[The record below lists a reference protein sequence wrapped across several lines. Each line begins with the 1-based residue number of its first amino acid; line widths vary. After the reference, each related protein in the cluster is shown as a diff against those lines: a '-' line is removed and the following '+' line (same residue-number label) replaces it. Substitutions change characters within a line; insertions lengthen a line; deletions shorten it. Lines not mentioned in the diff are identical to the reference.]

1 MRLNKQSRAT
11 WKMLILTFILMN
23 SLLVFKMSAQGSA
36 ITGVIVDEK
45 NQPLT
50 GVNVVVKGKTTG
62 TISDID
68 GKYSIIAAS
77 TDVLSFTFIGFK
89 TEEIPVGTQTQINVT
104 LKEEVTALNEVVVIG
119 YGVQKRSD
127 LTGAV
132 SSVSSE
138 KLQNMPVLGI
148 DQALQGKIAGV
159 DISSNSG
166 EPGSNMTIRIRGT
179 GTINNADPIVV
190 VDGMIF
196 GPDILKTISSSDI
209 ESISVLKDASATAIY
224 GSRGANGV
232 IMVTTKKGISGPTVV
247 SFNMYIGNQEAA
259 HYLTP
264 MSGPDYARLMN
275 KINNR
280 TIWNPD
286 TVANTNWLKAI
297 SQVAPIQNYE
307 FSLRGGNEKSTFLF
321 SSSYLNQD
329 GILINTFYKR
339 FVTRLNLDH
348 KVKDWLSIGEDLQ
361 VSYAQHRSDYEGD
374 PYNRPLPLGGNG
386 AFNPITPIYNKDGS
400 FARSVL
406 PDSAGNP
413 LQHRYLDKPGDAL
426 NTDSR
431 IIGNIYGE
439 ISFLKDFKFKSS
451 MNVDYGFYEYSKF
464 VPIYHFNKVDQN
476 PLSNLE
482 GDYSKSFGWQFINT
496 LNWHKVLGV
505 HEINIMAG
513 TEASANNDYN
523 VNGNAQDIL
532 PNQDPSLQYF
542 NYFNSFPSSIYKVN
556 GGADHGSM
564 FSILG
569 RLNYTWNDQLLF
581 TGTFRRDGSSKFLA
595 NNVYG
600 DFPSFALAYKLSNLS
615 FIKNNVP
622 QISSLKIRLGWG
634 QIGNSSST
642 DATTVYPIINKG
654 MTYAID
660 GQPVTGMTTLAP
672 PNTDLQWE
680 TTTEKS
686 IGLDAALFKNKLE
699 FTVDYFNKKTTD
711 MICKVTQPGDVGIP
725 AKVQPYQNIGAVTNK
740 GFELSINYRSSIG
753 KFTYSIGGVVAHS
766 TNIVDALAT
775 PGSIV
780 FPQTGNGLYGQSWGP
795 ISRTAVGY
803 PIASFYGYKVDG
815 IFQNWQQVKS
825 HAVFSPKTAP
835 GDLIYED
842 INGDGKIDS
851 HDQTY
856 IGSPFPK
863 MTYGFNIEVGFMNFD
878 LSAQFQGVYK
888 VDILTPYKSF
898 TYDNTGNKY
907 NEVQEDLLNAWTP
920 QNTNTDVPRL
930 DPSLSNQNQG
940 VVSSWFIEDGS
951 YLRLK
956 NFQLGYNIPKRWLD
970 KLKIQKLRIY
980 IGGQNLLTFTKYK
993 GNDPEVGLSQPN
1005 NTGNSNL
1012 GARDPLIINV
1022 DFINVPQARTYMVG
1036 VNLSF

>member
-1 MRLNKQSRAT
+1 MKCCYTNMRLNKQSRAT

-23 SLLVFKMSAQGSA
+23 FLLVFKVSAQGSA

-77 TDVLSFTFIGFK
+77 TDILSFTFVGFK

-166 EPGSNMTIRIRGT
+166 APGSDMTIRIRGT

-196 GPDILKTISSSDI
+196 GQDILKTINSSDI

-232 IMVTTKKGISGPTVV
+232 IMITTKKGTSGPTVV

-264 MSGPDYARLMN
+264 MSGPDFARLMN
-275 KINNR
+275 KINK
-280 TIWNPD
+280 TTYWNPD
-286 TVANTNWLKAI
+286 TVANTNWLKAV

-329 GILINTFYKR
+329 GILINTFYR
-339 FVTRLNLDH
+339 RLITRLDLDH

-361 VSYAQHRSDYEGD
+361 VSYAQHRTDYEGD

-400 FARSVL
+400 YARSVL
-406 PDSAGNP
+406 DSAGNP
-413 LQHRYLDKPGDAL
+413 VAHRFLNNPL

-431 IIGNIYGE
+431 VIGDVYGE
-439 ISFLKDFKFKSS
+439 ISCLKDFKFKSS
-451 MNVDYGFYEYSKF
+451 LNIDYGFYEYSKF
-464 VPIYHFNKVDQN
+464 NPIYQFNKVDQN

-505 HEINIMAG
+505 HEINIMVG
-513 TEASANNDYN
+513 TEASESNSYY
-523 VNGNAQDIL
+523 VNSNAQDVL

-542 NYFNSFPSSIYKVN
+542 NYFNSFPSSIYKVT

-564 FSILG
+564 FSLLG
-569 RLNYTWNDQLLF
+569 RLNYSWNDQLLF

-595 NNVYG
+595 NYVYG

-642 DATTVYPIINKG
+642 NATTVYPIINKG

-672 PNTDLQWE
+672 PNTDLRWE
-680 TTTEKS
+680 TTTERS
-686 IGLDAALFKNKLE
+686 IGLDATLFKNKLE
-699 FTVDYFNKKTTD
+699 FTADYFNKKTTD
-711 MICKVTQPGDVGIP
+711 MICQVPQPGDVGIP
-725 AKVQPYQNIGAVTNK
+725 ASVQPFQNIGAVTNK
-740 GFELSINYRSSIG
+740 GFELSINYRSTIG
-753 KFTYSIGGVVAHS
+753 KFNYSVGGFVSHIA
-766 TNIVDALAT
+766 NNVDALAT
-775 PGSIV
+775 QGSIISG
-780 FPQTGNGLYGQSWGP
+780 GNYGSWGP

-815 IFQNWQQVKS
+815 IFQSWQQVKS
-825 HAVFSPKTAP
+825 HAVASSKTAP

-863 MTYGFNIEVGFMNFD
+863 MTYGFNIEAGFMNFD
-878 LSAQFQGVYK
+878 LRAQFQGVYK
-888 VDILTPYKSF
+888 VDILTPYKWF
-898 TYDNTGNKY
+898 TYDNSGNIH
-907 NEVQEDLLNAWTP
+907 NEVQADLLNAWTP
-920 QNTNTDVPRL
+920 QNTNTNVPRI
-930 DPSLSNQNQG
+930 DPSKSNQNQDF
-940 VVSSWFIEDGS
+940 VSSWFIEDGS

-956 NFQLGYNIPKRWLD
+956 NFQLGYNLPKSWLD
-970 KLKIQKLRIY
+970 KIKIQKLRVY

-1005 NTGNSNL
+1005 NSGNPNL
-1012 GARDPLIINV
+1012 GSRDPKVINV
-1022 DFINVPQARTYMVG
+1022 DFISVPQARTIMFG